1 MTGILGKK
9 IGMTRIIRQDDGRV
23 IPMTIVKCEPN
34 VITQIKTVEKDGY
47 PAIVLGFDALAKPRK
62 SKKYKYMKEFRIDAE
77 TEQKKGDAVTIEMF
91 EEGDVVKITGTSK
104 GKGFQGVIKRHNFA
118 RGPQSHGSHHNRE
131 PGSVGGCARPGN
143 IQRGKKLPGHMGLNQ
158 VTLSR
163 ASVVYIDKEKNLI
176 GIKGAVPGS
185 KNSLIAIKKVSQ

>member
-9 IGMTRIIRQDDGRV
+9 IGMTRVIQDDGRV
-23 IPMTIVKCEPN
+23 IPMTVVQCDPN
-34 VITQIKTVEKDGY
+34 VVTQVKTADKDGY
-47 PAIVLGFDALAKPRK
+47 PALVLGFGALPKPSKTRK
-62 SKKYKYMKEFRIDAE
+62 FRHLKEFPLEEGAE
-77 TEQKKGDAVTIEMF
+77 VKKGDQVTIEMF
-91 EEGDVVKITGTSK
+91 SEGDTVRVTGKSK

-143 IQRGKKLPGHMGLNQ
+143 IQRGKKLPGRMGQ
-158 VTLSR
+158 DTVTISR
-163 ASVVYIDKEKNLI
+163 ASIVYIDKEKNLI

-185 KNSLIAIKKVSQ
+185 ANSLVAIRKLS